1 MAIAVA
7 LALSVAACSTQSDRP
22 IVRTQLV
29 VPELTAAQRADCARP
44 VAIPKRALTE
54 KDVVGLW
61 GRDRR
66 ELVSCRTKHKST
78 VATIGLPVPR

>member
-1 MAIAVA
+1 MAVA

-29 VPELTAAQRADCARP
+29 VPELTAAQRSECLRP
-44 VAIPKRALTE
+44 VVIPKRALTE
-54 KDVVGLW
+54 KDVVSLW

-66 ELVSCRTKHKST
+66 ELVVCGARHKST
-78 VATIGLPVPR
+78 VATIGLSVPRP